1 MGQDFLGRQYSLC
14 IDRMYFSYRST
25 FLLDTRGRVV
35 SIEKSDLPV
44 GLNMGEQLRHVQAL
58 HALRAAEG
66 RVQGAPADW
75 VPGQPLVVQG
85 FKI

>member
-1 MGQDFLGRQYSLC
+1 MYRLC
-14 IDRMYFSYRST
+14 TNIVLFSCRST

-66 RVQGAPADW
+66 RVEGAPADW
-75 VPGQPLVVQG
+75 IPGQPLVEQG